1 MRNVKMD
8 KTGLLAAAIYSIL
21 ENRLARNLVDNFSV
35 RVEVIV
41 PDGLPKNEVMLGSR
55 ISGYVQINSTR
66 RREFAIDS
74 TCFDQ
79 DLRVEVSYKT
89 SSYRD
94 KPIAHIDVK
103 GHVEIDFDKRTITYK
118 KVHDFNMKNVSW
130 DWESCKGTALDIIG
144 MIYSD

>member
-1 MRNVKMD
+1 MRHVKMD

-21 ENRLARNLVDNFSV
+21 ENRLARNLVDSFSV
-35 RVEVIV
+35 QVELI
-41 PDGLPKNEVMLGSR
+41 PGLANDEVLGSK
-55 ISGYVQINSTR
+55 IVGHIQLKNPIH

-103 GHVEIDFDKRTITYK
+103 GPVEINFDKRTITYK
-118 KVHDFNMKNVSW
+118 HLHTFNMKNVSW
-130 DWESCKGTALDIIG
+130 DWESVKGTALDIIG
-144 MIYSD
+144 MILSD